1 MNDCIFCKIIKG
13 DIPSKTI
20 YENETI
26 KVFMDVN
33 PINDG
38 HLLVVPKKHFTNL
51 FDLDNDTID
60 EIINFVR
67 GIYPELKEKI
77 DCEGLTLVQNNELGQ
92 EVKHFHLHLIPR
104 YDGDKS
110 IEMKPNKN
118 QGNSDDIYK
127 KLVD

>member
-13 DIPSKTI
+13 DIPSKTV

-60 EIINFVR
+60 EILTYVR
-67 GIYPELKEKI
+67 SIYPELKERLGC
-77 DCEGLTLVQNNELGQ
+77 DGLTLVQNNEQGQ

-110 IEMKPNKN
+110 IEMKPNEN
-118 QGNSDDIYK
+118 QGASDDIYK